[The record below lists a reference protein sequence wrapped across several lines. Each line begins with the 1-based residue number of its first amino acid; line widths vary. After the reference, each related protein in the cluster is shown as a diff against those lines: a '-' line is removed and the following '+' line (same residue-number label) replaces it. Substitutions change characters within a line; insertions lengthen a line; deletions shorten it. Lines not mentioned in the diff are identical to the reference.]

1 MATNT
6 IKQQINRE
14 LQKSE
19 QGNLSLDE
27 LIAVIQKLLTLIA
40 PVQTRY
46 KVSEIPDS
54 RTIRYYISQGLMP
67 KPLNYSGGRAN
78 YDNTHVL
85 TLLFIKK
92 MQAAHFSL
100 RQIKQKLEHY
110 AKQYQHSSKGYKAKL
125 LDSIIEDESERNPT
139 LQPLDQKKKTKK
151 LPARL
156 AVTSA
161 IEGNIIDC
169 QKAIMYKLGTHCTV
183 YVSDSAFT
191 QQKSVSEIAMALR
204 KLAEQLEASL

>member
-6 IKQQINRE
+6 IKQQVNRE
-14 LQKSE
+14 LRKSD
-19 QGNLSLDE
+19 QRNLSLDE
-27 LIAVIQKLLTLIA
+27 LITVTQELLTLIA

-46 KVSEIPDS
+46 KVSETPDS

-78 YDNTHVL
+78 YDSIHVL

-92 MQAAHFSL
+92 AQSAHFSL
-100 RQIKQKLEHY
+100 RQIKQKLERY
-110 AKQYQHSSKGYKAKL
+110 AKQYQHSTKGYKAKL
-125 LDSIIEDESERNPT
+125 LDSIIEDGSDT
-139 LQPLDQKKKTKK
+139 KSMSQPLKQKDKARK

-156 AVTSA
+156 AVTPA
-161 IEGNIIDC
+161 IEGNKIVC
-169 QKAIMYKLGTHCTV
+169 QKTIMYKLDADCTV
-183 YVSDSAFT
+183 YVSDSVLT
-191 QQKSVSEIAMALR
+191 QQKNVTEIARALR